1 MNSKWNCQYK
11 TISEVKNTVII
22 QILYKL
28 YLYSKLNLRFKDFLK
43 SCDIFVV
50 FSDF

>member
-11 TISEVKNTVII
+11 TISKVKNTIII

-43 SCDIFVV
+43 SCDIFVG
-50 FSDF
+50 FSYF

>member
-1 MNSKWNCQYK
+1 MNSKCNCQYK
-11 TISEVKNTVII
+11 IISKVIYIIII